1 MDGELEGI
9 WLSDANGDFGK
20 ASFRSFNDVDGFK
33 IQVSDLTPTCT
44 DSVCGSTKYKVSFK
58 LTNPAY
64 EQTIDVTT
72 FTCATQNA
80 GADVSVA
87 SGDEMF
93 YFKDSALTEYNIS
106 LNGAANDVQVS
117 TDSTQ
122 AGASATLSIS
132 FLTTQPYIEE
142 SWIILKV
149 PKANVAY
156 TSNNAGS
163 AVSLVT
169 SANAGSA
176 SISIGAT
183 SLVINDFNYEQG
195 SGYNVDTWALAT
207 TSSGVLATG

>member
-1 MDGELEGI
+1 MCLITFFINVSDSLLVTIPLHYNFPVTNFAIMDGELEGI

-93 YFKDSALTEYNIS
+93 YFKDSALTEYSIS

-117 TDSTQ
+117 TDST
-122 AGASATLSIS
+122 
-132 FLTTQPYIEE
+132 
-142 SWIILKV
+142 
-149 PKANVAY
+149 
-156 TSNNAGS
+156 
-163 AVSLVT
+163 
-169 SANAGSA
+169 
-176 SISIGAT
+176 
-183 SLVINDFNYEQG
+183 
-195 SGYNVDTWALAT
+195 
-207 TSSGVLATG
+207 

>member
-1 MDGELEGI
+1 M
-9 WLSDANGDFGK
+9 
-20 ASFRSFNDVDGFK
+20 
-33 IQVSDLTPTCT
+33 
-44 DSVCGSTKYKVSFK
+44 
-58 LTNPAY
+58 
-64 EQTIDVTT
+64 
-72 FTCATQNA
+72 
-80 GADVSVA
+80 
-87 SGDEMF
+87 
-93 YFKDSALTEYNIS
+93 
-106 LNGAANDVQVS
+106 
-117 TDSTQ
+117 
-122 AGASATLSIS
+122 
-132 FLTTQPYIEE
+132 
-142 SWIILKV
+142 